1 MNDMINETT
10 KENTAAPSPEALTTE
25 FLTPSE
31 CEFFTSPGGFLGAA
45 IRGETHKRVIL
56 ARALPLTKPGEYIC
70 VSDVDKKEL
79 GIIERLSDFSEDQR
93 KLMLS
98 ELSMRYYCPAIDSI
112 ESIKEKMGQFYFDVT
127 IGGKKKSFTVKDISK
142 SIRMAGGG
150 IDITDIDANRYRIR
164 DLGSIPAK
172 SRRKLEPYIY

>member
-1 MNDMINETT
+1 MNGNINSAEPET
-10 KENTAAPSPEALTTE
+10 LRTE
-25 FLTPSE
+25 FLDPAE
-31 CEFFTSPGGFLGAA
+31 CEFFISPGGFLGAT
-45 IRGETHKRVIL
+45 IRGETHKRVML
-56 ARALPLTKPGEYIC
+56 SRALPLSQPDEYVC
-70 VSDVDKKEL
+70 VSDIEKKEL
-79 GIIERLSDFSEDQR
+79 GIIERLSDFSEEQR
-93 KLMLS
+93 DMMFS

-142 SIRMAGGG
+142 SIRMNGEG